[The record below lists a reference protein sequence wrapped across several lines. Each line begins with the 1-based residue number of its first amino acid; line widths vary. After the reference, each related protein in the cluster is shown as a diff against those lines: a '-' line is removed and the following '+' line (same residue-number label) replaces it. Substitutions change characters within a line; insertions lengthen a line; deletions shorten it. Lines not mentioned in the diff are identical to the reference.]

1 MDWMYHEHDKN
12 ETVTPNISKVS
23 SQYSSSHVGDND
35 LTYNENVCVEA
46 TIGDEKI
53 TESKVSLEGHTE
65 ESSNLPSPAVVSDS
79 DESSTVA
86 RYSKQLNTPS
96 SSDEDGTEPFDGPTV
111 MSSHA
116 SGDLDECTSM
126 NSRAL
131 VGDPNKTGEESTHSD
146 EGKTLKSL
154 REEVVICKSAPF
166 YVTTFKFFILIKI
179 FYFFQIDFLNA
190 RIKELES
197 QCNTGATS

>member
-12 ETVTPNISKVS
+12 ETATPNISKNS
-23 SQYSSSHVGDND
+23 SQYSSSHVGDDD
-35 LTYNENVCVEA
+35 LTYNENVSVEA
-46 TIGDEKI
+46 TIGDDKI

-65 ESSNLPSPAVVSDS
+65 ESSNLPSPPVVSDS
-79 DESSTVA
+79 DEPSTVA

-96 SSDEDGTEPFDGPTV
+96 SDEDGTEPIHGPTV
-111 MSSHA
+111 MSFHT
-116 SGDLDECTSM
+116 SGNLDECTSM

-131 VGDPNKTGEESTHSD
+131 VGDPNKIGEESAHSD

-154 REEVVICKSAPF
+154 TEEVVICKSTAF
-166 YVTTFKFFILIKI
+166 YVTTFKFFILIKN
-179 FYFFQIDFLNA
+179 FTFFQIDFLNA

-197 QCNTGATS
+197 QCNAGATS